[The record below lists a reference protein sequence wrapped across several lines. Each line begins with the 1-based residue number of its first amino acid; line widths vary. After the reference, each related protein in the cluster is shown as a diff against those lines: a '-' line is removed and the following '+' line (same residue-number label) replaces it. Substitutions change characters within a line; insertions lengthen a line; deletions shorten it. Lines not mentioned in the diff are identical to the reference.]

1 MNTVQILGTINKEPF
16 LIHLIADINVCKRMV
31 LVKHLNPAPIVRREQ
46 ATGKTVAKK
55 PASPYL
61 RKLS

>member
-55 PASPYL
+55 PA
-61 RKLS
+61 

>member
-1 MNTVQILGTINKEPF
+1 MNTIQILRTKKKQPF
-16 LIHLIADINVCKRMV
+16 IIHLVTDINVCKRMV

-55 PASPYL
+55 PA
-61 RKLS
+61 